1 MKILIFS
8 DSHGSVE
15 GMAGAVERERPQQI
29 FHLGDVV
36 GDGQRLAER
45 FPQIPLVQVRGNC
58 DGDGELPEE
67 REVLL
72 GGKRFWL
79 LHGHTRYVKLGIG
92 MLEAEARSRGV
103 DGVFFG
109 HTHRPVCQFDG
120 RMWTVNPGSCRGY
133 QMSTCAVAELDG
145 EGLRCRILE
154 LR

>member
-8 DSHGSVE
+8 DSHGNVE
-15 GMAGAVERERPQQI
+15 YMRKAVEQEKPERV

-36 GDGQRLAER
+36 RDGEKLQAM
-45 FPQIPLVQVRGNC
+45 FPELPMDRVRGNC
-58 DGDGELPEE
+58 DFDDTLPEE

-79 LHGHTRYVKLGIG
+79 LHGHTYRVKWGYGPL
-92 MLEAEARSRGV
+92 MSEARARGV

-109 HTHRPVCQFDG
+109 HTHQPLCQFDG
-120 RMWTVNPGSCRGY
+120 RLWTVNPGSCKGY
-133 QMSTCAVAELDG
+133 PMPTCAVAELDG
-145 EGLRCRILE
+145 DGLRCRILE